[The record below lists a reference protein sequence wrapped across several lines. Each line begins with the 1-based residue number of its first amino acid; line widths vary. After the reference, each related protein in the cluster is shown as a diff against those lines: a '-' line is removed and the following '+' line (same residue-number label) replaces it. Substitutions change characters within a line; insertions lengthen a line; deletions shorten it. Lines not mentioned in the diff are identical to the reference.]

1 MVDTLKHWFN
11 VKTVDTTKHEDLNL
25 VFANHGKED
34 EIYPLTIIEIAEAQR
49 KMLKHQK
56 RECIFNLLKT
66 PKCLVR
72 KINNHSSIST
82 AQGC

>member
-1 MVDTLKHWFN
+1 
-11 VKTVDTTKHEDLNL
+11 
-25 VFANHGKED
+25 VFVNHGEED
-34 EIYPLTIIEIAEAQR
+34 EIYPLTIIEIAEAQKKDQKR
-49 KMLKHQK
+49 STISEMLKHQK
-56 RECIFNLLKT
+56 RECVFNLLKT

>member
-1 MVDTLKHWFN
+1 
-11 VKTVDTTKHEDLNL
+11 
-25 VFANHGKED
+25 VFANHGEENK
-34 EIYPLTIIEIAEAQR
+34 IYPPTIIEIAEAQKNDQISISTIS

-56 RECIFNLLKT
+56 RECVFNLLKT